1 MTLKTR
7 IALNL
12 SIAFTIILMLVMAV
26 IYVSF
31 SKFRQD
37 EFHQNLEHSAETMA
51 HYLSHYDIEELHSDE
66 KKMDIINVHVED
78 FLYGERILVFDETK
92 KLVFSNV
99 YDEKIHWN
107 TTHLERLESHEKIFW
122 HEGGDESLGLRIK
135 IQGKTFYI
143 LVTAED
149 INGNSKLNYL
159 EIMLLLVSL
168 VSLALIWISSFYFMR
183 KQLKPLDDF
192 TDKITDITT
201 QELNKPIR
209 EEKSDNE
216 INSLVKNFNLMMARL
231 NASFQAQKEF
241 AASASHEFKT
251 PLTRMAFQL
260 ENLKKIESSTD
271 ALQYIES
278 VQKEVYHLSDT
289 VNSLLILS
297 KTEAVQTDYFE
308 PVRIDEVVFESFANV
323 RKVYKDFEIDFQISD
338 EMDDSDLTVNGIWQL
353 LEIVFINFFKN
364 VCLYANTT
372 KATVKFYKEDDVLKV
387 SVASEGALFPEKEQK
402 KIFEA
407 FHRGENSGSTKGS
420 GLGLRICKR
429 IMEFHSGQILY
440 HYKEGQNIF
449 TVVFS

>member
-1 MTLKTR
+1 M
-7 IALNL
+7 
-12 SIAFTIILMLVMAV
+12 
-26 IYVSF
+26 
-31 SKFRQD
+31 
-37 EFHQNLEHSAETMA
+37 
-51 HYLSHYDIEELHSDE
+51 
-66 KKMDIINVHVED
+66 
-78 FLYGERILVFDETK
+78 VFDETK

-353 LEIVFINFFKN
+353 LEIVFINFF
-364 VCLYANTT
+364 
-372 KATVKFYKEDDVLKV
+372 
-387 SVASEGALFPEKEQK
+387 
-402 KIFEA
+402 
-407 FHRGENSGSTKGS
+407 
-420 GLGLRICKR
+420 
-429 IMEFHSGQILY
+429 
-440 HYKEGQNIF
+440 
-449 TVVFS
+449 